1 MKKTK
6 VYGLWHKFRSISLV
20 TLVIAFVISATI
32 TVLALRSNNL
42 NMVKL
47 RSAVYTAD
55 KQNGDINKALN
66 DLRQYVYGHM
76 NTNLRTGTTTT
87 EPPIQLVNQFS
98 RDVAAERQ
106 RIATL
111 GSADKV
117 YVDAQTIC
125 EKAGV
130 PIPDRAACIQ
140 DYVTKN
146 GKGIPQLN
154 LPAKE
159 VYTFDFASP
168 IWSPDIA
175 GFSLIL
181 TIIFAIAIIVRLITG
196 AVLKNYL
203 RT

>member
-1 MKKTK
+1 M
-6 VYGLWHKFRSISLV
+6 
-20 TLVIAFVISATI
+20 
-32 TVLALRSNNL
+32 
-42 NMVKL
+42 NMIKL
-47 RSAVYTAD
+47 KQAVYTAD
-55 KQNGDINKALN
+55 KQNGDINTALN
-66 DLRQYVYGHM
+66 NLRKYVYGHM
-76 NTNLRTGTTTT
+76 NTNLRTGSTST
-87 EPPIQLVNQFS
+87 EPPIQLVNQFN
-98 RDVAAERQ
+98 RDVDAERQ
-106 RIATL
+106 RIANL

-130 PIPDRAACIQ
+130 PITERAACIQ

-175 GFSLIL
+175 GFSLIISVL
-181 TIIFAIAIIVRLITG
+181 LGLFLLARLIAG
-196 AVLKNYL
+196 IILKNYL
-203 RT
+203 RA

>member
-6 VYGLWHKFRSISLV
+6 VYGLWHKFRGISLV
-20 TLVIAFVISATI
+20 GLVIAFVISAAI
-32 TVLALRSNNL
+32 SVLALRSNNL

-47 RSAVYTAD
+47 RQAVYTAD

-66 DLRQYVYGHM
+66 DLRKYVYGHM

-87 EPPIQLVNQFS
+87 EPPVQLVNQFN

-117 YVDAQTIC
+117 YVDAQTKC

-130 PIPDRAACIQ
+130 PIPERAACIQ

-154 LPAKE
+154 LPPKE
-159 VYTFDFASP
+159 FYTFDFASP

-175 GFSLIL
+175 GFSLL
-181 TIIFAIAIIVRLITG
+181 VTIILGIAILVRLISG
-196 AVLKNYL
+196 AILKSYL